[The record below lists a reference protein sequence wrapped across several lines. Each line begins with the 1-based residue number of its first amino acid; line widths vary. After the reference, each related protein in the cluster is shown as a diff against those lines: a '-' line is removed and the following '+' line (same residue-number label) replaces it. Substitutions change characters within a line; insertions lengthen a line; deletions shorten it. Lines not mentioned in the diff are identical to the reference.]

1 MVLASAVRMKTAV
14 VAPLLA
20 LAIVAQASAQDPQP
34 AVALV
39 GARTAYEV
47 RAGDTLS
54 SIGAR
59 FGVTVEAL
67 AETNRITSSGRIAVG
82 DSLLIDN
89 THIAAVDPRVTI
101 TINIAQRLLL
111 RTDAGR
117 VVAYPVTVGR
127 RTWPTPVGAFT
138 VIGKET
144 NPVWDVP
151 VSIQREMTEKGL
163 PVITRMESS
172 PLNPLG
178 SHWIGLSLPG
188 LGIHGTNAPA
198 SIFRFASHGCIRM
211 HPDDVAD
218 LYTRVRV
225 GDAGVLTYQPVIV
238 AVIDGRVWLEANP
251 DEYRRAPKPSRYV
264 REFLERSGLDANA
277 VDWTAVD
284 RVLSLRRGG
293 AVDVTRLE

>member
-1 MVLASAVRMKTAV
+1 MKTAV
-14 VAPLLA
+14 VVPLLA
-20 LAIVAQASAQDPQP
+20 IAIVAQASAREPQP
-34 AVALV
+34 SVALV
-39 GARTAYEV
+39 GGRITYEV
-47 RAGDTLS
+47 RTGDTLS
-54 SIGAR
+54 TIGAR
-59 FGVTVEAL
+59 FGVAVAAL
-67 AETNRITSSGRIAVG
+67 AETNRITPPGRIAVG

-89 THIAAVDPRVTI
+89 THIAAFDPRVSI
-101 TINIAQRLLL
+101 AINIAQRLLL
-111 RTDAGR
+111 LTDAGR
-117 VVAYPVTVGR
+117 VIAYPVTVGR

-151 VSIQREMTEKGL
+151 VTIQREMAENGL
-163 PVITRMESS
+163 PVITRMEPS
-172 PLNPLG
+172 PQNPLG

-211 HPDDVAD
+211 HPDDVAE

-225 GDAGVLTYQPVIV
+225 GDTGVLTYQPVIL
-238 AVIDGRVWLEANP
+238 AAIDGRIWLEANS
-251 DEYRRAPKPSRYV
+251 DEYRRAPAPARYV
-264 REFLERSGLDANA
+264 RELLERSGLPANA

-293 AVDVTRLE
+293 AVDVTRRE

>member
-1 MVLASAVRMKTAV
+1 MVLASGVCMKTAV
-14 VAPLLA
+14 VVPLLA
-20 LAIVAQASAQDPQP
+20 LAIVAQVSAGDPPP

-39 GARTAYEV
+39 GGQTTYEV
-47 RAGDTLS
+47 RTGDTLS
-54 SIGAR
+54 SIGGR
-59 FGVTVEAL
+59 FGVTVAAL
-67 AETNRITSSGRIAVG
+67 AETNGITLPGRIAAG

-89 THIAAVDPRVTI
+89 THVAAFDPRVSI

-111 RTDAGR
+111 RTDGER

-151 VSIQREMTEKGL
+151 VSTQ
-163 PVITRMESS
+163 S
-172 PLNPLG
+172 NPLG
-178 SHWIGLSLPG
+178 SHWIGLSLPS

-218 LYTRVRV
+218 FYTRVRV
-225 GDAGVLTYQPVIV
+225 GDAGVLTYQPVIL
-238 AVIDGRVWLEANP
+238 AAIDGRIWLEANP
-251 DEYRRAPKPSRYV
+251 DEYRRAPDPARYI
-264 REFLERSGLDANA
+264 RETLERSGLPANA

-284 RVLSLRRGG
+284 RVLRLRRGR
-293 AVDVTRLE
+293 AVDVTRVE